1 MSTHRIH
8 AGETLSTIARRHGT
22 SVNSLMRANPQIRNA
37 NRISAGHRLNIP
49 GSRDEFVRSGPA
61 AGAYRPSAP
70 ATPGNRFAGTAPAGS
85 AGPVERRGGASRA
98 IDVARQYLGRNA
110 SELKRSSSAVGRVMQ
125 DWVPNNK
132 NCANFVS
139 GVLVAAGQLPAS
151 RANASVRGLM
161 SNLDR
166 DPNFRR
172 VSLQNARPGDVVSM
186 KTRGG
191 QHVVLFAGWQ
201 NGRPLFLGSNNVNS
215 DGSQRISY
223 RHMNYP
229 VMAVHQHR

>member
-1 MSTHRIH
+1 M
-8 AGETLSTIARRHGT
+8 
-22 SVNSLMRANPQIRNA
+22 
-37 NRISAGHRLNIP
+37 
-49 GSRDEFVRSGPA
+49 
-61 AGAYRPSAP
+61 
-70 ATPGNRFAGTAPAGS
+70 
-85 AGPVERRGGASRA
+85 
-98 IDVARQYLGRNA
+98 
-110 SELKRSSSAVGRVMQ
+110 MQ

-139 GVLVAAGQLPAS
+139 GVLVASGQLSAGK
-151 RANASVRGLM
+151 ANASVRGLM
-161 SNLDR
+161 NNLDR
-166 DPNFRR
+166 DANFRR

-201 NGRPLFLGSNNVNS
+201 KGKPLFLGSNNVNP

-229 VMAVHQHR
+229 IMAVHQHRG

>member
-8 AGETLSTIARRHGT
+8 AGETLSTIARRTGT
-22 SVNSLMRANPQIRNA
+22 SVSALMRANPQVHNA
-37 NRISAGHRLNIP
+37 NRISAGQRLNIP
-49 GSRDEFVRSGPA
+49 GSRDEFVGASGRSARSPA
-61 AGAYRPSAP
+61 PG
-70 ATPGNRFAGTAPAGS
+70 ATPANRFAGTAPA
-85 AGPVERRGGASRA
+85 AGVGGAERRGGASRA
-98 IDVARQYLGRNA
+98 MDVAKEFVGWNA
-110 SELKRSSSAVGRVMQ
+110 SQLKRANNAVGRVMQ

-139 GVLVAAGQLPAS
+139 GVLVASGQLPAGK
-151 RANASVRGLM
+151 ANASVHGLM
-161 SNLDR
+161 GNLDR

-201 NGRPLFLGSNNVNS
+201 NGRPLFLGSNNING
-215 DGSQRISY
+215 DGSQRVSY

-229 VMAVHQHR
+229 IMAVHQHR